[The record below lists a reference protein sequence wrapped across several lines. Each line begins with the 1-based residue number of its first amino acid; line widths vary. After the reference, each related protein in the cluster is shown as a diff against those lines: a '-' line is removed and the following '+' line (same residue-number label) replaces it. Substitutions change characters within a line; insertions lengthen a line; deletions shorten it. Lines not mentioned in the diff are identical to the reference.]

1 MTVSANAATDPSQVD
16 YPTSITFYDGVNN
29 IGYVS
34 CQGQQ
39 TCQGQLK
46 WHATGLSGIH
56 TLTARASTNRSLSA
70 TSAPTTVTVV
80 SPSPAV
86 TITHPSNGA
95 SLRGTITVAVSG
107 ATDSSQVDYPREI
120 IVYDGTS
127 DIGSVSCQGQQT
139 CAGTVQWNTAGLKGV
154 QVLRATIHTNT
165 GREATSGPVYVGGH
179 PSKPHAKVRCYLA
192 SLTVHTRHS
201 DEGTCIASNV
211 PVGTGVAIQYRTAG
225 HGWRTATASHISR
238 GGRYNFIL
246 RSPRPV
252 SYTHLYV
259 GVLPPKEENNGWKPW
274 EQDPDTLDTWFSSA
288 LWTWS
293 TLIDQDMAKDYDL
306 SLEDLLKLSPDFK
319 AYHPT
324 NVMET
329 GWDIIFFWVA
339 RMILTTTYV
348 TGEIPF
354 KDIYLHG
361 MVRAED
367 GKKMSKSR
375 PESIV
380 DPLSVISKFGTDSL
394 RMALIMGV
402 SPGNDQNWGS
412 GKVEAN
418 RNFCNKIWNIARYIE
433 SVTEIG
439 DDKEVI
445 PNTVA
450 DHWILNKLKITND
463 KIIFELDRYGFS
475 EAYDS
480 LYHFI
485 WDDLADWYIE
495 ASKAEPNRALLGYR
509 CV

>member
-1 MTVSANAATDPSQVD
+1 MIHATATAGAGDHPTTVIFYDGVNQIGSYNCETQQPCTASTSWPATGLSGTHSLTAKVSTGGGLSSTSPPVTVMVISPPPMVSITAPANGATVKGDVTVSANAATDPSQVD

-246 RSPRPV
+246 RSPR
-252 SYTHLYV
+252 
-259 GVLPPKEENNGWKPW
+259 
-274 EQDPDTLDTWFSSA
+274 
-288 LWTWS
+288 
-293 TLIDQDMAKDYDL
+293 
-306 SLEDLLKLSPDFK
+306 
-319 AYHPT
+319 
-324 NVMET
+324 
-329 GWDIIFFWVA
+329 
-339 RMILTTTYV
+339 
-348 TGEIPF
+348 
-354 KDIYLHG
+354 
-361 MVRAED
+361 RATFQ
-367 GKKMSKSR
+367 
-375 PESIV
+375 
-380 DPLSVISKFGTDSL
+380 LSVLVSQSRRYAATRLSIGTL
-394 RMALIMGV
+394 H
-402 SPGNDQNWGS
+402 
-412 GKVEAN
+412 
-418 RNFCNKIWNIARYIE
+418 
-433 SVTEIG
+433 
-439 DDKEVI
+439 VI
-445 PNTVA
+445 
-450 DHWILNKLKITND
+450 
-463 KIIFELDRYGFS
+463 
-475 EAYDS
+475 
-480 LYHFI
+480 
-485 WDDLADWYIE
+485 
-495 ASKAEPNRALLGYR
+495 
-509 CV
+509 